1 MISLSKLQLVVLPSQ
16 LAMQGDEITNRV
28 DGIETNVE
36 EMTEK
41 IYELD
46 KSWKNNLVFYGV
58 KCDDGE
64 HRVLFLLTKHS
75 NFLPQTTPTKA
86 PTSTLP

>member
-1 MISLSKLQLVVLPSQ
+1 
-16 LAMQGDEITNRV
+16 MQGDELTNRV
-28 DGIETNVE
+28 DGIETGVE
-36 EMTEK
+36 EVTEK

-64 HRVLFLLTKHS
+64 QSLCLR
-75 NFLPQTTPTKA
+75 LPATYLVALGQ
-86 PTSTLP
+86 LPRIVN

>member
-1 MISLSKLQLVVLPSQ
+1 
-16 LAMQGDEITNRV
+16 MQGDELTNRV
-28 DGIETNVE
+28 DGIETGVE

-64 HRVLFLLTKHS
+64 QS
-75 NFLPQTTPTKA
+75 C
-86 PTSTLP
+86 